1 MGPAA
6 VLRAG
11 RLRLDGV
18 VVDDGTTRRARIAGR
33 HFTVLLPVSA
43 ALVGMLALG
52 ERISTVQLLAFGIAL
67 SSVVIATWP
76 RPLQIRR

>member
-1 MGPAA
+1 MTG
-6 VLRAG
+6 LRA
-11 RLRLDGV
+11 V
-18 VVDDGTTRRARIAGR
+18 PASQAGI
-33 HFTVLLPVSA
+33 FTVLLPVSA